1 MFQTLWWLF
10 PSNRVIPKLFL
21 WSIDPTGYAL
31 CPHQFLWSHLLLFSP
46 PIHCISYT
54 GFLLAVPQTY
64 QAYSLLGAFVW
75 RISSALESHPP
86 SDILMAPPLLPSGLY
101 STVIL
106 TIWESLH
113 ILPKI
118 SPHQLFLYSFPAL
131 YFLLNIF
138 FIIQHFPHLS
148 CFVLFLPS
156 QLKYLPLGQKLCL
169 LHYCIPRM

>member
-1 MFQTLWWLF
+1 M
-10 PSNRVIPKLFL
+10 SSV
-21 WSIDPTGYAL
+21 PTN
-31 CPHQFLWSHLLLFSP
+31 FSLWSHLLLFSP

-64 QAYSLLGAFVW
+64 QAYSHLGAFVW
-75 RISSALESHPP
+75 AISSALESHPLP
-86 SDILMAPPLLPSGLY
+86 DILRAPLLLPFGLY

-106 TIWESLH
+106 SIWESLH

-138 FIIQHFPHLS
+138 SLS
-148 CFVLFLPS
+148 NIFLIYLVLFWPS
-156 QLKYLPLGQKLCL
+156 QLKYLPLGRS
-169 LHYCIPRM
+169 CIYFTVVSPESKSVSGT